1 MNNTDDFQP
10 TSGDER
16 IASLGFVQH
25 PVHRAVLE
33 DILAETQ
40 DDPEVVGV
48 LLAGS
53 VARRDAFP
61 GSDLDLRVLLADG
74 SESDFVSETRHGVS
88 VEMNYRDF
96 AGFAAKLEQ
105 NPMEVYAYLDGRVL
119 LDRRDEWR
127 LLRVLAQT
135 RFENYRAGLET
146 RRSMAYWLNASRIKL
161 AAAWE
166 AGDLLRASYIATT
179 STWKLLEGLW
189 ALNNRPMPPAG
200 AMWAHLSDL
209 RLAPDNL
216 ETLLEQVFVGGTLE
230 RLVAMLSLLDWVLVR
245 LEAEGAI
252 SREP

>member
-1 MNNTDDFQP
+1 MNNSDSPDDDFGKP
-10 TSGDER
+10 GITD
-16 IASLGFVQH
+16 LGFVQH
-25 PVHRAVLE
+25 PVHRKVLE
-33 DILAETQ
+33 DILTEAQ
-40 DDPEVVGV
+40 HDPEVVGV

-53 VARRDAFP
+53 VARGDAFP

-74 SESDFVSETRHGVS
+74 SESDFVAETRHGVLI
-88 VEMNYRDF
+88 EMNYQDF
-96 AGFAAKLEQ
+96 AGFAMKLEQ

-119 LDRRDEWR
+119 LDRKDEWR

-135 RFENYRAGLET
+135 RFENYRAGPET

-166 AGDLLRASYIATT
+166 AGNLLRASYIATT
-179 STWKLLEGLW
+179 TTWKLLESVW

-209 RLAPDNL
+209 RIAPDNL

-245 LEAEGAI
+245 LETGEAA
-252 SREP
+252 SRKP